1 MLATTNR
8 LNVNVR
14 WMIKK
19 DLDQVLNIEDSNSQL
34 PSPVGKWRKRDFLA
48 ILGDKSNVGIVAEH
62 NDNVVG
68 FSVYNIQPDKLHIWN
83 MAVDKDHEGRGV
95 GVQIIDKLKSKLQ
108 YDRRR
113 ILEID
118 VREYNLHAQLFLKKC
133 GFLAV
138 ETVPGWYEE
147 PRLEDAYKFR
157 FTLGVE

>member
-1 MLATTNR
+1 M
-8 LNVNVR
+8 
-14 WMIKK
+14 
-19 DLDQVLNIEDSNSQL
+19 
-34 PSPVGKWRKRDFLA
+34 
-48 ILGDKSNVGIVAEH
+48 
-62 NDNVVG
+62 VG